1 MTAMREA
8 LSVDQ
13 VQKIV
18 AKPTARPSSA
28 LAISWRPS
36 RSGSAISVRDMASR
50 ASSLGSTS

>member
-1 MTAMREA
+1 MREA

-28 LAISWRPS
+28 RPISWSPS
-36 RSGSAISVRDMASR
+36 FAGSAISSRAMASS